1 MLEHSTDSWRLSF
14 FLQNELS
21 NSASNLASLTF
32 SLVLPWPVIHLFI
45 YLFILSEKNCFVVK
59 SCFLQSRHKIQIHS
73 HKRFMQTVTITLTAS
88 KLSNHKLCLFC

>member
-45 YLFILSEKNCFVVK
+45 YLFIYFEWKELLCGKELFLTIQTQNSNPFPQKVYANSYHHFNCFK
-59 SCFLQSRHKIQIHS
+59 IKQS
-73 HKRFMQTVTITLTAS
+73 
-88 KLSNHKLCLFC
+88 